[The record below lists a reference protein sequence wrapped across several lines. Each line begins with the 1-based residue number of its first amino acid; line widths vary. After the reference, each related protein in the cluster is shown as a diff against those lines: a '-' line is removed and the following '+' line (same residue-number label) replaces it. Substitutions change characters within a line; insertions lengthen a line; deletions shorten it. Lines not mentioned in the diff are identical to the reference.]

1 MKENELRIGNYV
13 TIDNNENWEEIKH
26 IPMVVISIKYKE
38 EGNYSISVDMAFEE
52 DLFYNGF
59 SQYERFIEPIP
70 LTEEWLV
77 KFGMKLY
84 DGFSEKRVI
93 YIEKHKYDT
102 SLITYSQK
110 EGIVRFSNG
119 EQKGSTLI
127 PHIKHV
133 HQLQN
138 LYHSLTGKELTIKE
152 NEKS

>member
-1 MKENELRIGNYV
+1 MKASELRIGNYV

-70 LTEEWLV
+70 LTEEWLL
-77 KFGMKLY
+77 KFGYTKVKVKGEFVLFEKELCVY
-84 DGFSEKRVI
+84 TIAFSSFANI
-93 YIEKHKYDT
+93 
-102 SLITYSQK
+102 
-110 EGIVRFSNG
+110 F
-119 EQKGSTLI
+119 
-127 PHIKHV
+127 IKHTISLVTQLTAFQYV

-138 LYHSLTGKELTIKE
+138 LYYALTGEELNIK
-152 NEKS
+152 N